1 MLFLIDY
8 DRSQGRLIE
17 LRVFDDASG
26 LEASDARLE
35 LELTLSR
42 RGIKREV
49 VLLQAAS
56 EADLRRTHRRY
67 FESFAELIEPKQQ
80 VQAPNV
86 AEGTADYRTSK
97 DQ

>member
-1 MLFLIDY
+1 
-8 DRSQGRLIE
+8 
-17 LRVFDDASG
+17 
-26 LEASDARLE
+26 
-35 LELTLSR
+35 
-42 RGIKREV
+42 